1 MNAPQRVQ
9 ALASGIG
16 GWLADHE
23 GRPLYELARRC
34 TGRGV
39 IVEIGSWKGR
49 STIWLASGSK
59 AGSAVSVH
67 AIDPHVGSPE
77 HRSGGIPVATFDEFR
92 ANVARAGVDD
102 IVVPLVKPS
111 LEVAASF
118 QRPVE
123 LLFIDGDHSYEAVLA
138 DF

>member
-9 ALASGIG
+9 ALASGID

-23 GRPLYELARRC
+23 GRLLYELARRC

-59 AGSAVSVH
+59 AGAAVPVH
-67 AIDPHVGSPE
+67 AIDPHTGSPE
-77 HRSGGIPVATFDEFR
+77 HRPDGAPVATFEEVR
-92 ANVARAGVDD
+92 ANVARAGVHGPGAPMVQPSPQAAVARTPPGD
-102 IVVPLVKPS
+102 LV
-111 LEVAASF
+111 F
-118 QRPVE
+118 
-123 LLFIDGDHSYEAVLA
+123 
-138 DF
+138 